1 MSARTIWRWSGL
13 LVVVTMIVSMAA
25 ATVSASPAPARL
37 ETTSAQQP
45 SPVEAGKPTPQKQ
58 PSPTPTGPIGL
69 TVSRPLRFSVSPPL
83 RDLARIAPPP
93 KAGPPRQIPLLP
105 LPKALKGGGR
115 GQPGAPLQNR
125 HSLPQMPSPIV
136 NFEGNSNAD
145 NQTVVG
151 FPVQPPD
158 TQGDVGPNHYIQ
170 WVNLVFSIYD
180 KNGNRLLGPL
190 PGNTL
195 WASNPSFEACDTSN
209 DGDPITLYDPLADR
223 WLMSQFALPNFPYG
237 PFYQCIAVSQTPDPL
252 GSWYLYEYRI
262 PVNKMNDYPKF
273 GVWPDAYYMAVNQF
287 NAGSLSW
294 GGAGVAAFER
304 SRMLVGDPAARM
316 IYIDVG
322 AVNLGYG
329 GMLPADLD
337 GPPFGN
343 PPPPGAPGLFV
354 EWDDSTWLGDPT
366 DTLRI
371 WEFRVNWTNPA
382 NSTFGANSNYD
393 PNYMVPTMDVDPNMC
408 GFSQNCI
415 PQPGTANRL
424 DAISDRLMYRLQ
436 YRNFGSYQTLASN
449 HTVDADGTDHAGIH
463 WFILRNSGAGWTMD
477 QEGVYAPDSH
487 HRWMGSF
494 ALDHMGNAALGY
506 SISSSSVH
514 PGIRYSGRLANDP
527 SGTLPQGEAVLING
541 TGSQTGWSSR
551 WGDYSMMSVDPADDC
566 TFWYTQEYYAA
577 NGSTWQTRIGS
588 FRFPN
593 CSVGPTGTLTGR
605 VYDSGTS
612 AGIAGAS
619 VQAASSPTRTFSAVS
634 DSNGYYTLTLPV
646 GTYTVTASAYGYQF
660 NSISGVEVLS
670 GTITVRDIP
679 LTPAP
684 SYVVSGTVRDANT
697 NWPLYAR
704 IRIDGYPGGPIW
716 TDPVSGH
723 YSVTLAGGLTYIFH
737 ISAWVN
743 GYLSEDRSVGP
754 LTGDR
759 TEDFALQVDA
769 EACNAPGYHLNCYY
783 FQDFEADDGG
793 FTTSGTNSS
802 WAWGA
807 PTSGPGAAHSGSNVW
822 ATNLAG
828 DYNNDEDSYLESPDI
843 DLSGLAGQTIL
854 LSWWQWLSTESG
866 YDFASVE
873 VSKDGGS
880 TWTTVWGPTSGG
892 TAQWEKIT
900 VLLDPSYAVSNFR
913 VRFHLVADFLIT
925 YPGWYVDDLCIVGVP
940 PPTSVYS
947 QNFDSNNG
955 GFATSG
961 TNSSWAWG
969 APTSGPGAAHSGS
982 NVWATNLA
990 GDYNNDED
998 SYLESPDIDLSGLA
1012 GQTILLSWWQWLSTE
1027 SGYDFASVEVSKDG
1041 GSTWT
1046 TVWGPTSGGTA
1057 QWEKIT
1063 VLLDPSYA
1071 VSNFRVRFHLVADS
1085 SVTYPGWYVDDVAIA
1100 TIALGA
1106 PPCVPD
1112 PGGLV
1117 VGNVYDANTGAGLT
1131 GARVANDSGYRTVAL
1146 ATPDDP
1152 NVGDAFYTLFSP
1164 AGSRVFTATVTRA
1177 GYQPDV
1183 KTVTVVQSDTVRQ
1196 DFYLPAGFLDIT
1208 PNSIAVTLTL
1218 GMSRTIPLTLTNSG
1232 GADAAFEIVEI
1243 DRGFQSM
1250 VRRTGPFAEPRAL
1263 VPPEQQNARTTEGLD
1278 LPPAPSGTILAAG
1291 DVIQFWTPA
1300 NNPSAWGLAYTSD
1313 KTVWVGEGWGENH
1326 IDEYAPDG
1334 TPTGRSWPY
1343 PWSPTYGPADDA
1355 FNWNTG
1361 MVWTLDVGGDNCLYE
1376 MDPAGG
1382 YTGNTICGPWAIS
1395 QRGVAYDPAT
1405 DTWYVGGWNEGII
1418 YHIDSNGNLLDS
1430 AFVGLAI
1437 AGLAYNPDTQHL
1449 FVMVNDDPNPVYV
1462 LDASQPGYPQ
1472 IGQFY
1477 VSQGFGAYAGAGL
1490 EFDCEGNLWAVDQGT
1505 NTVYQFESGET
1516 ASLCAMDVPWLSE
1529 VPVSGTVTA
1538 GGSVL
1543 VNVTLDTGV
1552 IAQTGKYYATLRF
1565 KNNTP
1570 YGVLEVPVTMT
1581 VVVYGLALS
1590 PASASQSGRPGEVVT
1605 YTLTVT
1611 NTGNITDT
1619 FSVAVSGNTWTTRAP
1634 TTVGPLAAGT
1644 SATLQI
1650 TVTIPANA
1658 RAGASDTATVTLT
1671 SQGDATQ
1678 SAQSSLTTT
1687 ALAVYGLALSPASAS
1702 QSGRPGEV
1710 VTYTLTVTNTGNITD
1725 TFSVAVSGNT
1735 WTTRAPT
1742 TVGPL
1747 AAGTS
1752 ATLQITVTIP
1762 ANARAGASDTA
1773 TVTLTSQGDATQSAQ
1788 SSLTTTALAVYGLA
1802 LSPASASQSGRPGE
1816 VVTYTLTVTNT
1827 GNITDTFSVAVSGNT
1842 WTTRAP
1848 TTVGPLAAGTSA
1860 TLQITVTIP
1869 TGVTGVD
1876 SDTATVTV
1884 TSQGDNSKT
1893 AQAALTTRRVLYRLF
1908 LPVVMRNYGP

>member
-1 MSARTIWRWSGL
+1 MRARTIWRWSGL

-115 GQPGAPLQNR
+115 GQPGTPLQNR

-371 WEFRVNWTNPA
+371 WEFRVNWTNLA

-408 GFSQNCI
+408 NFSRNCI
-415 PQPGTANRL
+415 PQLGTANRL

-477 QEGVYAPDSH
+477 QEGVYAPDGH

-514 PGIRYSGRLANDP
+514 PGIRYSGRLADDP

-619 VQAASSPTRTFSAVS
+619 VQAASSPSRTFSAVS

-670 GTITVRDIP
+670 GTITVQDIP

-828 DYNNDEDSYLESPDI
+828 NYNNDEDSYLESPDI

-854 LSWWQWLSTESG
+854 LSWWQWLRTESR

-913 VRFHLVADFLIT
+913 VRFHLVADSSIT

-969 APTSGPGAAHSGS
+969 APTSGPGAAHSPP

-990 GDYNNDED
+990 GNYNNDED

-1027 SGYDFASVEVSKDG
+1027 RFFDFASVEVSKDG

-1085 SVTYPGWYVDDVAIA
+1085 SITYPGWYVDDVAIA
-1100 TIALGA
+1100 AIALGA

-1152 NVGDAFYTLFSP
+1152 NVGDAFYILFSP

-1232 GADAAFEIVEI
+1232 GADAAFEIVEK
-1243 DRGFQSM
+1243 DRGFQPM
-1250 VRRTGPFAEPRAL
+1250 ALGGTAANEPRADAEVAPFSRQPVAPLAVGDPLFSIDVETSTGDWQCLGVEWADGYWWVTGGNNGSDPNKLYKLDEDGNL
-1263 VPPEQQNARTTEGLD
+1263 VASYDQPASCSGWGGRD
-1278 LPPAPSGTILAAG
+1278 LAYDGTYLYIGCDDGQVHQFDPVAGAWVGAFPAPIAPPRALAY
-1291 DVIQFWTPA
+1291 DPNTDHFWTASWDSNIYEFDRTGTVIHQWPDA
-1300 NNPSAWGLAYTSD
+1300 YAGKYGMAWDPYSPTGPYLWVWTQDPGVVAAQYYFDGSNLTPTGLVWQGVNPDIDFAGGATTVPDHPNYPGQLLFAGMHQSTPD
-1313 KTVWVGEGWGENH
+1313 TVWVY
-1326 IDEYAPDG
+1326 D
-1334 TPTGRSWPY
+1334 
-1343 PWSPTYGPADDA
+1343 
-1355 FNWNTG
+1355 
-1361 MVWTLDVGGDNCLYE
+1361 LDV
-1376 MDPAGG
+1376 
-1382 YTGNTICGPWAIS
+1382 
-1395 QRGVAYDPAT
+1395 AT
-1405 DTWYVGGWNEGII
+1405 
-1418 YHIDSNGNLLDS
+1418 
-1430 AFVGLAI
+1430 
-1437 AGLAYNPDTQHL
+1437 P
-1449 FVMVNDDPNPVYV
+1449 PP
-1462 LDASQPGYPQ
+1462 
-1472 IGQFY
+1472 
-1477 VSQGFGAYAGAGL
+1477 
-1490 EFDCEGNLWAVDQGT
+1490 
-1505 NTVYQFESGET
+1505 
-1516 ASLCAMDVPWLSE
+1516 DVPWLSE

-1650 TVTIPANA
+1650 TVTIP
-1658 RAGASDTATVTLT
+1658 
-1671 SQGDATQ
+1671 
-1678 SAQSSLTTT
+1678 
-1687 ALAVYGLALSPASAS
+1687 
-1702 QSGRPGEV
+1702 
-1710 VTYTLTVTNTGNITD
+1710 
-1725 TFSVAVSGNT
+1725 
-1735 WTTRAPT
+1735 
-1742 TVGPL
+1742 
-1747 AAGTS
+1747 
-1752 ATLQITVTIP
+1752 
-1762 ANARAGASDTA
+1762 
-1773 TVTLTSQGDATQSAQ
+1773 
-1788 SSLTTTALAVYGLA
+1788 
-1802 LSPASASQSGRPGE
+1802 
-1816 VVTYTLTVTNT
+1816 
-1827 GNITDTFSVAVSGNT
+1827 
-1842 WTTRAP
+1842 
-1848 TTVGPLAAGTSA
+1848 
-1860 TLQITVTIP
+1860 

>member
-252 GSWYLYEYRI
+252 GSWYLYEYRM

-371 WEFRVNWTNPA
+371 WEFRVNWTNLA

-393 PNYMVPTMDVDPNMC
+393 PNYMVPTTDVDPNMC
-408 GFSQNCI
+408 NFSRNCI
-415 PQPGTANRL
+415 PQPGTANSL

-477 QEGVYAPDSH
+477 QEGVYAPDDH

-514 PGIRYSGRLANDP
+514 PGIRYSGRLADDP
-527 SGTLPQGEAVLING
+527 SGTLPRGEAVLIDG

-670 GTITVRDIP
+670 GTITMQDIP

-769 EACNAPGYHLNCYY
+769 EACNAPGYHLNWYY

-793 FTTSGTNSS
+793 FTTSGRNSS

-828 DYNNDEDSYLESPDI
+828 NYNNNENSYLESPDI

-854 LSWWQWLSTESG
+854 LSWWQWLRTERNF
-866 YDFASVE
+866 DFASVE
-873 VSKDGGS
+873 VSNDGGS

-892 TAQWEKIT
+892 TAQWEKI
-900 VLLDPSYAVSNFR
+900 A
-913 VRFHLVADFLIT
+913 
-925 YPGWYVDDLCIVGVP
+925 
-940 PPTSVYS
+940 
-947 QNFDSNNG
+947 
-955 GFATSG
+955 
-961 TNSSWAWG
+961 
-969 APTSGPGAAHSGS
+969 
-982 NVWATNLA
+982 
-990 GDYNNDED
+990 
-998 SYLESPDIDLSGLA
+998 
-1012 GQTILLSWWQWLSTE
+1012 
-1027 SGYDFASVEVSKDG
+1027 
-1041 GSTWT
+1041 
-1046 TVWGPTSGGTA
+1046 
-1057 QWEKIT
+1057 

-1085 SVTYPGWYVDDVAIA
+1085 WITYPGWYVDDVAID
-1100 TIALGA
+1100 LGA

-1131 GARVANDSGYRTVAL
+1131 GARVANDSGYQTVAL

-1232 GADAAFEIVEI
+1232 GADAAFEIVEK

-1291 DVIQFWTPA
+1291 DVIRSWSPA
-1300 NNPSAWGLAYTSD
+1300 NNPSPWGIAYTSD
-1313 KTVWVGEGWGENH
+1313 DTVWVGEGWGANH
-1326 IDEYAPDG
+1326 IDEYTLDG
-1334 TPTGRSWPY
+1334 TFTGRSWPY
-1343 PWSPTYGPADDA
+1343 SWRPTFGPADSA

-1361 MVWTLDVGGDNCLYE
+1361 MVWTLDVGGDNCLHE

-1382 YTGNTICGPWAIS
+1382 YTGNTICGPWSVS

-1430 AFVGLAI
+1430 AFVRLAI
-1437 AGLAYNPDTQHL
+1437 AGLAYNPDTHHL
-1449 FVMVNDDPNPVYV
+1449 FVMVNGNPNPVYV

-1490 EFDCEGNLWAVDQGT
+1490 EIDCEGNLWAVDQGT

-1581 VVVYGLALS
+1581 VAVYGLALS

>member
-1 MSARTIWRWSGL
+1 
-13 LVVVTMIVSMAA
+13 
-25 ATVSASPAPARL
+25 
-37 ETTSAQQP
+37 
-45 SPVEAGKPTPQKQ
+45 
-58 PSPTPTGPIGL
+58 
-69 TVSRPLRFSVSPPL
+69 
-83 RDLARIAPPP
+83 
-93 KAGPPRQIPLLP
+93 
-105 LPKALKGGGR
+105 
-115 GQPGAPLQNR
+115 
-125 HSLPQMPSPIV
+125 MPSPIV

-371 WEFRVNWTNPA
+371 WEFRVNWTNLA

-408 GFSQNCI
+408 NFSRNCI
-415 PQPGTANRL
+415 PQLGTANRL

-477 QEGVYAPDSH
+477 QEGVYAPDGH

-514 PGIRYSGRLANDP
+514 PGIRYSGRLADDP

-619 VQAASSPTRTFSAVS
+619 VQAASSPSRTFSAVS

-670 GTITVRDIP
+670 GTITVQDIP

-828 DYNNDEDSYLESPDI
+828 NYNNDEDSYLESPDI

-854 LSWWQWLSTESG
+854 LSWWQWLRTES
-866 YDFASVE
+866 
-873 VSKDGGS
+873 
-880 TWTTVWGPTSGG
+880 
-892 TAQWEKIT
+892 
-900 VLLDPSYAVSNFR
+900 R
-913 VRFHLVADFLIT
+913 
-925 YPGWYVDDLCIVGVP
+925 
-940 PPTSVYS
+940 
-947 QNFDSNNG
+947 
-955 GFATSG
+955 
-961 TNSSWAWG
+961 
-969 APTSGPGAAHSGS
+969 
-982 NVWATNLA
+982 
-990 GDYNNDED
+990 
-998 SYLESPDIDLSGLA
+998 
-1012 GQTILLSWWQWLSTE
+1012 
-1027 SGYDFASVEVSKDG
+1027 YDFASVEVSKDG

-1085 SVTYPGWYVDDVAIA
+1085 SITYPGWYVDDVAIA
-1100 TIALGA
+1100 AIALGA

-1152 NVGDAFYTLFSP
+1152 NVGDAFYILFSP

-1232 GADAAFEIVEI
+1232 GADAAFEIVEK
-1243 DRGFQSM
+1243 DRGFQPM
-1250 VRRTGPFAEPRAL
+1250 ALGGTAANEPRADAEVAPFSRQPVAPLAVGDPLFSIDVETSTGDWQCLGVEWADGYWWVTGGNNGSDPNKLYKLDEDGNL
-1263 VPPEQQNARTTEGLD
+1263 VASYDQPASCSGWGGRD
-1278 LPPAPSGTILAAG
+1278 LAYDGTYLYIGCDDGQVHQFDPVAGAWVGAFPAPIAPPRALAY
-1291 DVIQFWTPA
+1291 DPNTDHFWTASWDSNIYEFDRTGTVIHQWPDA
-1300 NNPSAWGLAYTSD
+1300 YAGKYGMAWDPYSPTGPYLWVWTQDPGVVAAQYYFDGSNLTPTGLVWQGVNPDIDFAGGATTVPDHPNYPGQLLFAGMHQSTPD
-1313 KTVWVGEGWGENH
+1313 TVWVY
-1326 IDEYAPDG
+1326 D
-1334 TPTGRSWPY
+1334 
-1343 PWSPTYGPADDA
+1343 
-1355 FNWNTG
+1355 
-1361 MVWTLDVGGDNCLYE
+1361 LDV
-1376 MDPAGG
+1376 
-1382 YTGNTICGPWAIS
+1382 
-1395 QRGVAYDPAT
+1395 AT
-1405 DTWYVGGWNEGII
+1405 
-1418 YHIDSNGNLLDS
+1418 
-1430 AFVGLAI
+1430 
-1437 AGLAYNPDTQHL
+1437 P
-1449 FVMVNDDPNPVYV
+1449 PP
-1462 LDASQPGYPQ
+1462 
-1472 IGQFY
+1472 
-1477 VSQGFGAYAGAGL
+1477 
-1490 EFDCEGNLWAVDQGT
+1490 
-1505 NTVYQFESGET
+1505 
-1516 ASLCAMDVPWLSE
+1516 DVPWLSE

-1650 TVTIPANA
+1650 TVTIP
-1658 RAGASDTATVTLT
+1658 
-1671 SQGDATQ
+1671 
-1678 SAQSSLTTT
+1678 
-1687 ALAVYGLALSPASAS
+1687 
-1702 QSGRPGEV
+1702 
-1710 VTYTLTVTNTGNITD
+1710 
-1725 TFSVAVSGNT
+1725 
-1735 WTTRAPT
+1735 
-1742 TVGPL
+1742 
-1747 AAGTS
+1747 
-1752 ATLQITVTIP
+1752 
-1762 ANARAGASDTA
+1762 
-1773 TVTLTSQGDATQSAQ
+1773 
-1788 SSLTTTALAVYGLA
+1788 
-1802 LSPASASQSGRPGE
+1802 
-1816 VVTYTLTVTNT
+1816 
-1827 GNITDTFSVAVSGNT
+1827 
-1842 WTTRAP
+1842 
-1848 TTVGPLAAGTSA
+1848 
-1860 TLQITVTIP
+1860 